1 MNREEQVLRDE
12 ISLREASLQDAK
24 RERDAG
30 ELSQGDFDQ
39 IVARE
44 EKAIAKALE
53 KISALKDIAPKV
65 AVRRVRKKR
74 LLVVAIVAFSAATV
88 LILWSALAPRQ
99 QGTSITGSVQLGN
112 SAQVKQLLLEAEAD
126 IANGQIATALDA
138 YSQVLAIDPK
148 NVTALTQ
155 SGWLDF
161 SAGSSSKNA
170 ELVIKGTR
178 LISEAADLAP
188 NNPGPVL
195 YEAIIASSYSGEKKI
210 ATQLF
215 KQFLSLKPSQ
225 GQLAIAIPFLNKLGI
240 KP

>member
-30 ELSQGDFDQ
+30 ELSPGDFDQ

-44 EKAIAKALE
+44 EKAIAKTLE
-53 KISALKDIAPKV
+53 KISALKDVAPKV

-138 YSQVLAIDPK
+138 YSRVLAIDAK

-161 SAGSSSKNA
+161 SAGSASKNA
-170 ELVIKGTR
+170 ELINKGSR
-178 LISEAADLAP
+178 LVSDAYVLAP
-188 NNPGPVL
+188 NNPATVL
-195 YEAIIASSYSGEKKI
+195 YSAIIATSHGESKI
-210 ATQLF
+210 STQLF
-215 KQFLSLKPSQ
+215 KQFLALKPSA
-225 GQLAIAIPFLNKLGI
+225 GQLAVATPFLKQLGI
-240 KP
+240 TP

>member
-53 KISALKDIAPKV
+53 KISALKDVAPKV

-138 YSQVLAIDPK
+138 YSRVLAIDEK

-155 SGWLDF
+155 SGWLVF
-161 SAGSSSKNA
+161 SAGSASKNA
-170 ELVIKGTR
+170 ELINKGSR
-178 LISEAADLAP
+178 LVSDAYVLAP
-188 NNPGPVL
+188 NNPATVL
-195 YEAIIASSYSGEKKI
+195 YSAIIATSHGESKI
-210 ATQLF
+210 STQLF
-215 KQFLSLKPSQ
+215 KQFLALKPSA
-225 GQLAIAIPFLNKLGI
+225 GQLAVATPFLKQLGI
-240 KP
+240 TP

>member
-30 ELSQGDFDQ
+30 ELSPGDFDQ

-53 KISALKDIAPKV
+53 KISALKDVAPKV

-138 YSQVLAIDPK
+138 YNQVLAIDAK

-155 SGWLDF
+155 AGWLDF

-170 ELVIKGTR
+170 ELVTKGSR
-178 LISEAADLAP
+178 LISDAYALAP
-188 NNPGPVL
+188 NNPATVL
-195 YEAIIASSYSGEKKI
+195 YSAIVAYSYGESKI
-210 ATQLF
+210 AKQLF
-215 KQFLSLKPSQ
+215 RQFLVVKPSDA
-225 GQLAIAIPFLNKLGI
+225 QLAVATPFLNKLGI
-240 KP
+240 TP